1 MTNIL
6 VVGGGAREHALVWK
20 LAQSSAC
27 PRLFA
32 APGNPGIAAL
42 AECLPIGAEDVAGIA
57 TAARERAV
65 DLVVIGPE
73 APLTAGLA
81 DHLRAEGIAAFG
93 PGAAA
98 ARLEGSK
105 AFAKEI
111 MARAG
116 IPTARYAAFDD
127 AAAARAYV
135 ERHGAPVV
143 VKADGLAA
151 GKGVTVA
158 RTAAEACAA
167 IDDAMERG
175 VFGAAGRTVVIE
187 DYLEG
192 DELSV
197 MALVA
202 GERCHLL
209 PPSQDHK
216 PVYDGDQGPNTGG
229 MGAFAPVTWADEALL
244 AAVRERIFAPLLR
257 ELVRAGL
264 DYRGIIYAGLML
276 TRAGPQ
282 VIEFNARFGDPETQ
296 VTLPLLAGDFAQ
308 ACMAVAN
315 GTLDGVDLRTSSGAA
330 VGVALAS
337 QGYPATYS
345 TGHPIAGLDALPPGT
360 LAFHAGTRLA
370 EDGAVVTAGG
380 RVLTLV
386 GLGDDLAAARERA
399 YAAAAGVTFAGA
411 HYRRDIGQRERR
423 MDRVTAEDA
432 EDAEAEKSTTE
443 ATEAT
448 EVRRRRNQ
456 LSQIKADKRRL
467 HDDS

>member
-1 MTNIL
+1 MANIL

-20 LAQSSAC
+20 LAQSETR

-32 APGNPGIAAL
+32 APGNPGIAAP
-42 AECLPIGAEDVAGIA
+42 AECLPIGAEDVAGIVA
-57 TAARERAV
+57 AAREHAI

-73 APLTAGLA
+73 APLMAGLA
-81 DHLRAEGIAAFG
+81 DTLRAAGVAAFG

-105 AFAKEI
+105 AFAKDL

-158 RTAAEACAA
+158 RTVAEALAA
-167 IDDAMERG
+167 VDDAMERG
-175 VFGAAGRTVVIE
+175 VFGAAGRAVVIE
-187 DYLEG
+187 EYLEG
-192 DELSV
+192 DELSM

-202 GERCHLL
+202 SERFVLL

-216 PVYDGDQGPNTGG
+216 QVYDGDRGPNTGG
-229 MGAFAPVTWADEALL
+229 MGAFAPVPWADEALL
-244 AAVRERIFAPLLR
+244 AVVRERIFAPLLR
-257 ELVRAGL
+257 ELSRAGL
-264 DYRGIIYAGLML
+264 DYRGVIYAGLMV
-276 TRAGPQ
+276 TREGPQ

-296 VTLPLLAGDFAQ
+296 VTLPLLAGDFAAVCQ
-308 ACMAVAN
+308 AVAE
-315 GTLDGVDLRTSSGAA
+315 GRLDAAALRVAPGAA
-330 VGVALAS
+330 VGVVLAS
-337 QGYPATYS
+337 RGYPGAYATGY
-345 TGHPIAGLDALPPGT
+345 PIAGLDALPPGT
-360 LAFHAGTRLA
+360 LAFHAGTRMADNGTL
-370 EDGAVVTAGG
+370 VTAGG

-399 YAAAAGVTFAGA
+399 YAAAARMTFAGV
-411 HYRRDIGQRERR
+411 HYRRDIGLRERR
-423 MDRVTAEDA
+423 ITRLTAEDA
-432 EDAEAEKSTTE
+432 EDAEAERFTTE
-443 ATEAT
+443 ETEETEA
-448 EVRRRRNQ
+448 EQGR
-456 LSQIKADKRRL
+456 SQVTRIRAGGDSL
-467 HDDS
+467 HDGS

>member
-1 MTNIL
+1 MANIL
-6 VVGGGAREHALVWK
+6 VVGSGAREHALVWK
-20 LAQSSAC
+20 LAQSETR

-42 AECLPIGAEDVAGIA
+42 AECLSISADDVAGIVA
-57 TAARERAV
+57 AARGHAI

-73 APLTAGLA
+73 APLIAGLA
-81 DHLRAEGIAAFG
+81 DALRPEGIAAFG

-111 MARAG
+111 MARAS

-158 RTAAEACAA
+158 RTMAEARSA

-202 GERCHLL
+202 GERCVLL

-216 PVYDGDQGPNTGG
+216 QVYDGDRGPNTGG
-229 MGAFAPVTWADEALL
+229 MGTFAPVPWADEALL

-257 ELVRAGL
+257 ELSRAGL
-264 DYRGIIYAGLML
+264 DYRGVIYAGLMV
-276 TRAGPQ
+276 TREGPR

-296 VTLPLLAGDFAQ
+296 VTLPLLEGDFAAVCQ
-308 ACMAVAN
+308 AVAE
-315 GTLDGVDLRTSSGAA
+315 GQLDAATLRVAPGAA
-330 VGVALAS
+330 VGVVLAS
-337 QGYPATYS
+337 QGYPGAYA
-345 TGHPIAGLDALPPGT
+345 TGHPIAGLDTLPTGT
-360 LAFHAGTRLA
+360 LAFHAGTRAA
-370 EDGAVVTAGG
+370 EDGEASTGRPYVTAGG

-386 GLGDDLAAARERA
+386 GLGDDLAVARERA
-399 YAAAAGVTFAGA
+399 YAAAARVSFAGV
-411 HYRRDIGQRERR
+411 HYRRDIGLRERR
-423 MDRVTAEDA
+423 VTGNAGNAEVRGERGEGQRETAEVA
-432 EDAEAEKSTTE
+432 EG
-443 ATEAT
+443 
-448 EVRRRRNQ
+448 RRGGKEE
-456 LSQIKADKRRL
+456 IGT
-467 HDDS
+467 